1 MRYLLKALDA
11 APFPFDHDRKIRS
24 ALRLLMAARARRPR
38 LIVMEGTGLAG
49 GMTLLVIDA
58 LLGVPF
64 VVSGGDAVAPYLRL
78 RSRLIGPFAAAYERI
93 SGLNGD
99 SIVSQMW
106 PFIALANI
114 GPGLCLL
121 WVMTSRRAELS
132 RFQRWT
138 GLFIGTLN
146 GIVVP
151 LWVIIPDSLRV
162 LAGLRQY

>member
-1 MRYLLKALDA
+1 MRAIRWEYVAWLLLNALG
-11 APFPFDHDRKIRS
+11 
-24 ALRLLMAARARRPR
+24 LL
-38 LIVMEGTGLAG
+38 
-49 GMTLLVIDA
+49 
-58 LLGVPF
+58 
-64 VVSGGDAVAPYLRL
+64 
-78 RSRLIGPFAAAYERI
+78 FAAAYERI